1 MPPSPQISQKRFL
14 SETRTSITH
23 GGGSTCPAK
32 PRRGPSWDH
41 RSAYCFE
48 KADRRGHLRQG
59 QDRLFP
65 LPALL
70 LIGLQ
75 FLKIGN
81 DASEFVGPLVLNLL
95 IKIQIHIGN
104 MWYTCFIYDNSEI
117 DSTRWRG
124 ENSMF
129 SQNAAYKAVDKIIQA
144 LRDPYFKGLARAER
158 EPSCQPI
165 RKVEFDFEH
174 KRMSKEEIRE
184 LLFREILEYHP
195 QLLSSY
201 INGTERTTFLYPS
214 VVDQFKKQ
222 FSHLK
227 ESGGN
232 SPSVPTDRK
241 HASLPRTTV
250 VHSNP
255 IPAKEQPLDVSSRVR
270 PVSDDSC
277 KNPWEK
283 ASSPGNVTRT
293 SLTPQGLQA
302 HAGCFPFATVGS
314 VRVNGPVTDS
324 RYPAHQQIPQAYGY
338 RQMPARLDS
347 TNPSQAMGGYTL

>member
-1 MPPSPQISQKRFL
+1 
-14 SETRTSITH
+14 
-23 GGGSTCPAK
+23 
-32 PRRGPSWDH
+32 
-41 RSAYCFE
+41 
-48 KADRRGHLRQG
+48 
-59 QDRLFP
+59 
-65 LPALL
+65 
-70 LIGLQ
+70 
-75 FLKIGN
+75 
-81 DASEFVGPLVLNLL
+81 
-95 IKIQIHIGN
+95 
-104 MWYTCFIYDNSEI
+104 
-117 DSTRWRG
+117 
-124 ENSMF
+124 
-129 SQNAAYKAVDKIIQA
+129 
-144 LRDPYFKGLARAER
+144 
-158 EPSCQPI
+158 
-165 RKVEFDFEH
+165 
-174 KRMSKEEIRE
+174 MSKEEIRE

-222 FSHLK
+222 FSHLE

-232 SPSVPTDRK
+232 GPSVPTDRK

-255 IPAKEQPLDVSSRVR
+255 IPAKEQPLAVSSRVR

-302 HAGCFPFATVGS
+302 QACTFVFTYYQLPLFQIATGS

-324 RYPAHQQIPQAYGY
+324 RSNKASALNLQ
-338 RQMPARLDS
+338 
-347 TNPSQAMGGYTL
+347 